1 MFVVR
6 LAHKDEDTDMTR
18 YWVVA
23 LIVAVVGLLY
33 IVRRVARRSDAD
45 DERSAL
51 VPHGDGERQLPES
64 DPLARAA
71 AFADDSGDLDER
83 DSDDLDDTAP
93 SVLSPPEWTPPRSA
107 SNGSRR

>member
-1 MFVVR
+1 
-6 LAHKDEDTDMTR
+6 MTR

-64 DPLARAA
+64 DPLVRAA
-71 AFADDSGDLDER
+71 AFGDDDRGDLDER

-93 SVLSPPEWTPPRSA
+93 SVLSPPEWTPPKSA